1 MKISKIKVPGVQTP
15 IDIKDTTYQFQ
26 QDGNVLKMGVDEG
39 TKSAIYTPDLSS
51 LASAADLESQDEA
64 TAAALNELDIKS
76 YILQNDIPSAKAIAT
91 ALNLLNKKIIFL
103 QNGLD
108 QLKSQMNN

>member
-51 LASAADLESQDEA
+51 LASADDLESQDEA
-64 TAAALNELDIKS
+64 TAAALNDLNIKS
-76 YILQNDIPSAKAIAT
+76 SITDDKIPDSTAIAV

-103 QNGLD
+103 QNALD